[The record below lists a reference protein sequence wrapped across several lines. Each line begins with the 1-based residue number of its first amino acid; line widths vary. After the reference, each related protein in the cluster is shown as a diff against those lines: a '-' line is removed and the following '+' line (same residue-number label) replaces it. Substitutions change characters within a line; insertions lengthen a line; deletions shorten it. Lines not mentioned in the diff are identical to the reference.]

1 MISRILVV
9 DDDRE
14 LRDNI
19 VEILSDAGYE
29 VQSSDNAENALEVL
43 DSKDFDL
50 VILDLIMP
58 GMGGLDAIPLARQ
71 KCPNA
76 RIVVITAF
84 STVDNAVES
93 MKKGADDY
101 LTKPFKIDELL
112 TAVRRNLEEARF
124 VSCKTFLDMDD
135 TFASLSNVIR
145 RRILILLAKD
155 KTNRFMDIA
164 RKLEIKDHT
173 KMNFH
178 LRVLKE
184 ANFVEQDGERYYR
197 LTNHGRKVTEC
208 LDFIVK
214 SLTV

>member
-1 MISRILVV
+1 MSRILVV
-9 DDDRE
+9 DDDGE

-19 VEILSDAGYE
+19 VEILSDDGHE
-29 VQSSDNAENALEVL
+29 VLSSENAENALKIL
-43 DSKDFDL
+43 DNDAFDL

-101 LTKPFKIDELL
+101 ITKPFKIDELL
-112 TAVRRNLEEARF
+112 TAVRRNLEEAKF
-124 VSCKTFLDMDD
+124 VSCKTFLDMDN
-135 TFASLSNVIR
+135 TFASLSNVFR
-145 RRILILLAKD
+145 RRILTLLAKD
-155 KTNRFMDIA
+155 EKNKFMDIA
-164 RKLEIKDHT
+164 RKLEIEDHT

-178 LRVLKE
+178 LKVLKE
-184 ANFVEQDGERYYR
+184 ADFVEQDDEKCYR

>member
-1 MISRILVV
+1 MSRILVV
-9 DDDRE
+9 DDDGE

-19 VEILSDAGYE
+19 VEILTDDGHE
-29 VQSSDNAENALEVL
+29 VLSSENAENALKVL
-43 DSKDFDL
+43 DNAAFDL
-50 VILDLIMP
+50 IILDLVMP
-58 GMGGLDAIPLARQ
+58 GMGGLDAIPFARQ

-84 STVDNAVES
+84 STVDSAVES
-93 MKKGADDY
+93 MKKGAADY

-135 TFASLSNVIR
+135 TFSSLSNVTR
-145 RRILILLAKD
+145 RKILSLLSKGG
-155 KTNRFMDIA
+155 KNRFMDIA
-164 RKLEIKDHT
+164 RKLEIEDHT
-173 KMNFH
+173 RMNFH
-178 LRVLKE
+178 LKVLKE
-184 ANFVEQDGERYYR
+184 ADFVEQYDEKYYR

>member
-1 MISRILVV
+1 MSRILVV

-29 VQSSDNAENALEVL
+29 MQSSDNAESALEVL

-58 GMGGLDAIPLARQ
+58 GMGGLDAIPLFRQ

-93 MKKGADDY
+93 MKKGANDY
-101 LTKPFKIDELL
+101 ITKPFKINELL

-145 RRILILLAKD
+145 RRILTLLAKD
-155 KTNRFMDIA
+155 GKNRFMDIA

-178 LRVLKE
+178 LKVLKE
-184 ANFVEQDGERYYR
+184 ANFVEQDEEKNYR
-197 LTNHGRKVTEC
+197 LTDHGKKVTEC

>member
-1 MISRILVV
+1 MSRILVV

-29 VQSSDNAENALEVL
+29 IQSSENAESALEVL

-58 GMGGLDAIPLARQ
+58 GMGGLSALPLVRQ
-71 KCPNA
+71 KCPDA
-76 RIVVITAF
+76 RIIVITAF

-101 LTKPFKIDELL
+101 ITKPFKINELL

-124 VSCKTFLDMDD
+124 VSCKIFLDMDD
-135 TFASLSNVIR
+135 TFSSLSNVTR
-145 RRILILLAKD
+145 RKILSLLSKE
-155 KTNRFMDIA
+155 KKNRFMDIA
-164 RKLEIKDHT
+164 RKLEIEDHT
-173 KMNFH
+173 RMNFH
-178 LRVLKE
+178 LKVLKE
-184 ANFVEQDGERYYR
+184 TNFVEQDDEKFYR
-197 LTNHGRKVTEC
+197 LTSHGRKVTEC